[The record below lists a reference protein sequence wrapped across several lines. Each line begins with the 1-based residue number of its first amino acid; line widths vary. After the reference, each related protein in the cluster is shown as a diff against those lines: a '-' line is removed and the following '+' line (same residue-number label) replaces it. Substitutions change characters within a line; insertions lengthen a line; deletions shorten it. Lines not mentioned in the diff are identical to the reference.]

1 MTTDPRDDEI
11 ARRFE
16 ERRLD
21 DEAAAPELSALLARP
36 PRARAAQVR
45 AIRRLAFGASALA
58 AAVVAAFLLRTALP
72 RHAGSSESPGLPP
85 AAIALARWEAPTDVF
100 LQTPGSDLW
109 TSVPDLAPAPAL
121 ESAIS
126 SETTKGVER

>member
-16 ERRLD
+16 ERRLT

-36 PRARAAQVR
+36 PRARTAQVR
-45 AIRRLAFGASALA
+45 AIRRLAFGASAVA
-58 AAVVAAFLLRTALP
+58 AAVLVVFVLRTGRP
-72 RHAGSSESPGLPP
+72 RQGGSPESSGLSP

-109 TSVPDLAPAPAL
+109 TSLPDLAPASAL

-126 SETTKGVER
+126 PETTKGVER